1 MRLRE
6 VQSHTQDAVR
16 ELSARLASTEQF
28 QSRMMS
34 FVDAVQSG
42 TGLSFD
48 AQGMQKFKEVAATRK
63 RRQMFLPASTSPTAD
78 HPAAASAEMGAAT
91 RTHTAQGSLGS
102 GAYTPGHPGFSLQ
115 EMDDDEF
122 ADPDDALRS
131 QMFGP
136 LSPNPAAPIQ
146 LPEHEW
152 LDMLGGDVGGGTEP
166 TAVGRTGPM
175 IRSASRDDDM
185 AGSDP
190 EQSQNAPGHEPDQFV
205 SSILER
211 GPSLDTQMSLGFLE
225 RMSSAEIGDMVKDM
239 NINQPLDDEFA
250 RRIREIKS

>member
-1 MRLRE
+1 
-6 VQSHTQDAVR
+6 
-16 ELSARLASTEQF
+16 
-28 QSRMMS
+28 
-34 FVDAVQSG
+34 
-42 TGLSFD
+42 
-48 AQGMQKFKEVAATRK
+48 
-63 RRQMFLPASTSPTAD
+63 
-78 HPAAASAEMGAAT
+78 
-91 RTHTAQGSLGS
+91 
-102 GAYTPGHPGFSLQ
+102 
-115 EMDDDEF
+115 
-122 ADPDDALRS
+122 
-131 QMFGP
+131 MFGP

-152 LDMLGGDVGGGTEP
+152 LDMLGGGEPLGGGTET

-190 EQSQNAPGHEPDQFV
+190 DQSQNAPGHEPDQFV